1 MEVSSVSVWNFF
13 CLSLSLHLG
22 LPAPI
27 KRFASFSPQIF
38 DDSAHTKSSAAGA
51 LYPPSAPA
59 RHRDKD
65 YAELCTFTAEKE
77 VPINFSCKSRQSTSE
92 KSWLT
97 LIDTIWLLWAMDLAA
112 KPPFWPFLGWVTF
125 SRMSGT
131 GVNPK
136 FHGFLVQ
143 KLTQLF
149 FLYLVY

>member
-1 MEVSSVSVWNFF
+1 MQKIPVNQSSTTYF
-13 CLSLSLHLG
+13 CATARQRLLYISKESINNSEFQLSKLCKQQWRSLQFLFEIFSAYLYHLG

-77 VPINFSCKSRQSTSE
+77 VPINFSCKSRQSRVL
-92 KSWLT
+92 KSH
-97 LIDTIWLLWAMDLAA
+97 D
-112 KPPFWPFLGWVTF
+112 
-125 SRMSGT
+125 
-131 GVNPK
+131 
-136 FHGFLVQ
+136 
-143 KLTQLF
+143 
-149 FLYLVY
+149 